1 MIKHPHQTPSE
12 SAADQKERERRMRRY
27 DAHMN
32 KHGHYSMLAK
42 PNQGR
47 SAILDQILRSGGT
60 LQSDYLERM
69 GPPPDLEIVN
79 AEMPEKLTEAK
90 LTLEKLTAEL
100 ADLKRD
106 DPAYMKTYMAMK
118 RAERAVQ
125 NDAGTAPP

>member
-69 GPPPDLEIVN
+69 GPPPDLETEEPATPN
-79 AEMPEKLTEAK
+79 PATPPAAEAAATPSSHGNVCPVTGKNTAIAK
-90 LTLEKLTAEL
+90 RENRL
-100 ADLKRD
+100 ATIRR
-106 DPAYMKTYMAMK
+106 PNPIT
-118 RAERAVQ
+118 
-125 NDAGTAPP
+125 PP